1 MEPYPSRRPLAGRYG
16 GASSSASPGPEPYGH
31 GAGRYS
37 VASGVTSPIIV
48 NGRGGSPIS
57 SPSATLG
64 SSRLSS
70 SSSSG
75 PGSNGSTIA
84 KRPYEGQKS
93 GSTSATAAGGG
104 GGLSLRDLSSPTLTS
119 SNRCVRFK
127 INGCLKIHH
136 LIYYLYGDFVF
147 KIGYFNSN
155 L

>member
-16 GASSSASPGPEPYGH
+16 APAASSSSASPGPDPYGH
-31 GAGRYS
+31 GAAGRYS

-93 GSTSATAAGGG
+93 GSSSAAGG

-119 SNRCVRFK
+119 SNRCVYIFCFLREKDQF
-127 INGCLKIHH
+127 
-136 LIYYLYGDFVF
+136 FF
-147 KIGYFNSN
+147 
-155 L
+155 

>member
-16 GASSSASPGPEPYGH
+16 GASSSSASPGPEPYGH

-93 GSTSATAAGGG
+93 GSGGSSSAGG

-127 INGCLKIHH
+127 
-136 LIYYLYGDFVF
+136 
-147 KIGYFNSN
+147 FNVCV
-155 L
+155 